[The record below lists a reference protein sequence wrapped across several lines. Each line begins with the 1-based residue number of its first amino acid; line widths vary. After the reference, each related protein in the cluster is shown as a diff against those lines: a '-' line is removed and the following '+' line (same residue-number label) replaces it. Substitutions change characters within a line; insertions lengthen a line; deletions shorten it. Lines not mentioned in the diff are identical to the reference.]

1 MWADSTRANEQGGT
15 IMMTKLIL
23 LLLVAAATPAFA
35 QVKADAAPAR
45 FDAADANH
53 DGKVDRNEYGGF
65 VQELVLL
72 YDGNGDGD
80 GKLSRAEL
88 ASAPDPSKF
97 DKIDSNKDGFLT
109 IEEIDVFTDND
120 FAVMDANSDG
130 AVDRAESAKHK

>member
-1 MWADSTRANEQGGT
+1 
-15 IMMTKLIL
+15 MMTKLIL
-23 LLLVAAATPAFA
+23 LLLAPGAPPGCRQLNAA
-35 QVKADAAPAR
+35 AAPAR
-45 FDAADANH
+45 LDAADAND

-97 DKIDSNKDGFLT
+97 DRIDSNKDGFLT
-109 IEEIDVFTDND
+109 IDEIDVFTDND

>member
-1 MWADSTRANEQGGT
+1 
-15 IMMTKLIL
+15 MMTKLIL
-23 LLLVAAATPAFA
+23 LFLVAAATPAFA
-35 QVKADAAPAR
+35 QVKADAPPSR

-53 DGKVDRNEYGGF
+53 DGKIDRNEYGGF

-88 ASAPDPSKF
+88 KSAPDPSKF
-97 DKIDSNKDGFLT
+97 DKIDSDKDGYLT
-109 IEEIDVFTDND
+109 IEEIDVFTDSD
-120 FAVMDANSDG
+120 FAAMDTNADG